1 MIIISCTRCVSTFGA
16 GFLLIITIWALIIT
30 FKNHGARELYII
42 ESMIIAVSR
51 GNRCSDEVMLCM
63 ELKVENVTKKY
74 ADKLAVD
81 SVSLN
86 IGNGITGL
94 LGANGAGKTTLMRMV
109 ADIIKPDN
117 GNISYN
123 GTPISVLDSE
133 YRNVFGYLPQEFG
146 FYPEFTVIDYL
157 EYMATLK
164 GLTKSDTK
172 GKIDSLLEQMTL
184 TKVRNKK
191 IRMLSGGMKRRVGIA
206 QALLND
212 PEILVLDEPTAGLD
226 PGERIKLRQLLSE
239 FSQERIVL
247 ISTHIVSDV
256 EYTASRQAIMKDG
269 KIIREGST
277 DDLVSEMEGKV
288 WNAIIDNAKYKE
300 IENVIQIVNLRNVS
314 SSQTEIRFI
323 SDGQQVL
330 GNAEVVTPRLEDLYM
345 WLCGTRENDE

>member
-1 MIIISCTRCVSTFGA
+1 M
-16 GFLLIITIWALIIT
+16 
-30 FKNHGARELYII
+30 
-42 ESMIIAVSR
+42 
-51 GNRCSDEVMLCM
+51 
-63 ELKVENVTKKY
+63 ENVTKKY
-74 ADKLAVD
+74 ADKLAVED
-81 SVSLN
+81 VSLN

-109 ADIIKPDN
+109 ANIINPDR

-157 EYMATLK
+157 EYMAALK
-164 GLTKSDTK
+164 GLTKADTK
-172 GKIDSLLEQMTL
+172 SKIESLLERMTL
-184 TKVRNKK
+184 TKVCNKK